1 MHISLVNTA
10 LAFLLQS
17 AQRTLTLPP
26 TCSGTLWVFSAIVI
40 GWVLSL
46 AFFHVG
52 WLPEILQCCGHFVAV
67 FKGLL
72 SVQCIQPDQMFFLKK
87 LLALILFSPQILSSR
102 TPFSGLRWWKLFH
115 LFDSDLLHKPDSIC
129 AFFGKSY
136 PQLSGTFPL
145 AGYLEAAGSLCMAGS
160 PSKDSKILSVMFRT
174 AHIPAVLEKSSKYYF
189 FTDKNK

>member
-1 MHISLVNTA
+1 M
-10 LAFLLQS
+10 
-17 AQRTLTLPP
+17 
-26 TCSGTLWVFSAIVI
+26 
-40 GWVLSL
+40 
-46 AFFHVG
+46 
-52 WLPEILQCCGHFVAV
+52 QCV
-67 FKGLL
+67 
-72 SVQCIQPDQMFFLKK
+72 QPDQMFFLKK

-145 AGYLEAAGSLCMAGS
+145 AGYLEAAGSLCMVGS
-160 PSKDSKILSVMFRT
+160 PSKDSKILSVMFCT

-189 FTDKNK
+189 FTDKTKQHTFTYFSRLKSELSLLRSPWLHLQGAFALECCVLRLKDAFSPLLHKGD